1 MLFFSAF
8 KDESTKIPCESK
20 KLLYSGLIFS
30 HDFGTGT
37 KEFVA
42 AGTIQ
47 NSLEIWHPEN
57 GKVIRKGLGHSGSIF
72 CIKYSA
78 GHVFTGSDDRSIKIW
93 DITKT
98 GEILSTERE
107 LWGHK
112 GRIWAIEVLD
122 DYLISGNGLFIYFLK
137 I

>member
-1 MLFFSAF
+1 M
-8 KDESTKIPCESK
+8 PCESK

-30 HDFGTGT
+30 HDFGSGI

-47 NSLEIWHPEN
+47 NSLEIWDPEN

-72 CIKYSA
+72 CIKYSN
-78 GHVFTGSDDRSIKIW
+78 GFVFTGSDDRSIKIW
-93 DITKT
+93 NITKPE
-98 GEILSTERE
+98 EILATEKE

-112 GRIWAIEVLD
+112 GRIWALEVQD
-122 DYLISGNGLFIYFLK
+122 EYLISGNGLFIYLLESSFK
-137 I
+137 